1 MREERGSDYIEKEI
15 SKTPLYSLLG
25 ADGIDELKH
34 RIIDIICDVV
44 ESDLQ
49 GSHYYLISPDDINAT
64 IGENIIDE
72 AIEELKEE
80 YKEIIKGY
88 MASKLDEMLGRK

>member
-1 MREERGSDYIEKEI
+1 MREERGLDYIEKEI

-34 RIIDIICDVV
+34 RVIDIICEAVKN
-44 ESDLQ
+44 DLRDN
-49 GSHYYLISPDDINAT
+49 HYYIITPDDVNAT

-80 YKEIIKGY
+80 YKGIIKDY